1 MQIAPTHLED
11 RSSGQLTDKISSVS
25 HVTEYKSSALIQAIF
40 SAHGLA
46 GRSVSTCI
54 KEELKFS
61 SSRSGYLN

>member
-46 GRSVSTCI
+46 GIGQSAHV
-54 KEELKFS
+54 
-61 SSRSGYLN
+61 